1 MDELRYFRFELET
14 HVYGDRNCKGCSSPP
29 TPCQVT
35 GCNGLV
41 HSEGFV
47 EGDGEGLG
55 TITCCEACRV
65 QDLELSDETPAEAEA
80 QWRRRDEWAKRPRR
94 EDNSGV
100 MVIASDWIAEAER
113 YFDWSKRE
121 DSYAEGPVD
130 FDDPY
135 NRWRGQGPYPRLTAI
150 RPDGTSG
157 DLQKLFVRED
167 HFNLLVE
174 QFSEL
179 LKVRAGEV
187 AVRGAAIS
195 LYWGLATL
203 YPRDPDSYSAFD
215 EITGR
220 EKEIEYS
227 VTDTSDY
234 WAAQRKIVN
243 GYLARAVRMLD
254 LAECKDWERTKWE
267 IVNAYSAQDWNLA
280 RRLFDIAST
289 MEFLSETELIAI
301 RSHFEYLAV
310 FGPDIDGRAGIGPEG
325 KIISEFPSLRDDI
338 CASYPFR
345 LEALNSP
352 PALLKAGDGEFEL
365 PKERNRYLVPF
376 IWGLVGHPPTTSAEQ
391 DKHLRWVTEA
401 LPRAVETLGSSTPY
415 YRSILAQCYEATRR
429 PAEAAEQLSLIGK
442 EAVVA
447 GVEGFDGGHFTLRS
461 AMLYR
466 AAGNLEQAA
475 KVLASATELNPTDG
489 KIWEELAKTQ
499 FHLLH
504 LDDAQESARKVQ
516 ELRPNA
522 ELDPTLQVLLKLPK
536 LQINPEYAKARA
548 VELPHFD
555 RLCDEAQS
563 AQLNAIKL
571 DLLASEFE
579 GAQDACRTS
588 SAGYHCK
595 AAEVQLRT
603 IFLDFRAQ
611 SRATAESLNLE
622 AKMCEASGDAHFYD
636 FLLNRWQLS
645 LGDMLTTIRRSPGS
659 RLGTMRSFVRYLD
672 GHHPALRRRDVTDIL
687 DELRIIGND
696 HRHNTLSLERAGKAK
711 DLAHKALE
719 AMLL

>member
-1 MDELRYFRFELET
+1 
-14 HVYGDRNCKGCSSPP
+14 
-29 TPCQVT
+29 
-35 GCNGLV
+35 
-41 HSEGFV
+41 V

-55 TITCCEACRV
+55 TITCCEACCIE
-65 QDLELSDETPAEAEA
+65 DLELSEETRA
-80 QWRRRDEWAKRPRR
+80 QADARWERRDAWAKHPRR

-121 DSYAEGPVD
+121 DSYAERPVD
-130 FDDPY
+130 PDDPY
-135 NRWRGQGPYPRLTAI
+135 GRWRGQGPYPRLTAI

-157 DLQKLFVRED
+157 DLQELFVRED
-167 HFNLLVE
+167 YVNLLVA
-174 QFSEL
+174 QFSKL
-179 LKVRAGEV
+179 LKARAGEV

-203 YPRDPDSYSAFD
+203 YPRDSDSYSAFD

-234 WAAQRKIVN
+234 WAAQRRIFN
-243 GYLARAVRMLD
+243 GYLAHVVRMLD

-267 IVNAYSAQDWNLA
+267 IVNAYSAQDWYLA

-289 MEFLSETELIAI
+289 MAFLPETELIAI

-310 FGPDIDGRAGIGPEG
+310 FGPDIDRRAGIGPEG
-325 KIISEFPSLRDDI
+325 KRISEFSSLRDDI

-365 PKERNRYLVPF
+365 PKERSRYLVPF
-376 IWGLVGHPPTTSAEQ
+376 IWGLVGDPPTTSAEQ

-415 YRSILAQCYEATRR
+415 YRSILAQCYEATGR

-447 GVEGFDGGHFTLRS
+447 GVEGFDSGDFTLRS

-466 AAGNLEQAA
+466 VAGNLEQAA

-489 KIWEELAKTQ
+489 RMWVELAEIQ

-504 LDDAQESARKVQ
+504 FDDAQESARKAQ

-522 ELDPTLQVLLKLPK
+522 KVEPILQVILKLSK
-536 LQINPEYAKARA
+536 FQIDPEYAKARA
-548 VELPHFD
+548 AELPRFD
-555 RLCDEAQS
+555 RLSNEAQREWLH
-563 AQLNAIKL
+563 ATEL

-579 GAQDACRTS
+579 ALQDACRTS
-588 SAGYHCK
+588 SAGCHSK
-595 AAEVQLRT
+595 AAEVQLKT
-603 IFLDFRAQ
+603 IFMDFRAQ
-611 SRATAESLNLE
+611 SRATAESILE
-622 AKMCEASGDAHFYD
+622 AKLSGTLVDNHFYD
-636 FLLNRWQLS
+636 FLLNKWQLS
-645 LGDMLTTIRRSPGS
+645 LGDMLTTIRHSPS
-659 RLGTMRSFVRYLD
+659 SQSATMRSFVQYLD
-672 GHHPALRRRDVTDIL
+672 GHHAALRRPDVIGIL
-687 DELRIIGND
+687 EELRIIGND

-711 DLAHKALE
+711 ELARKALE